1 MLTYTKHIESSRLMK
16 KKSDLTRFIQLL
28 THLENIAQEKLR
40 ISIIVDQTAIN
51 EFNYSTQIIF
61 RSKESIKKLLVAPN
75 PLNFTKLILNQE
87 IQLEGDLIIFFKTL
101 IEFKNNMTLSTKQ
114 KVILLFKLLTI

>member
-61 RSKESIKKLLVAPN
+61 RSKESIKKL
-75 PLNFTKLILNQE
+75 
-87 IQLEGDLIIFFKTL
+87 IF
-101 IEFKNNMTLSTKQ
+101 I
-114 KVILLFKLLTI
+114 